1 MENNEKK
8 FNQNEYKKQYGKEHY
23 KSISFRIKPEKVD
36 YIRDFAA
43 SRNMSIPNAIIA
55 ALEYIDENGIDI
67 TPKITDELLGEM
79 TFDESLGSFEGEVEI
94 SGQNIYFGISVD
106 DINDKE
112 TVDRLISEFKKF
124 ISEFDRW
131 DKRIREFAAKS
142 LTDCANDWLQDSL
155 EDGEPFIEITE
166 ERFAQRMVLNS
177 IGYDENGFEVYYDDD
192 DMFWGHCILVYGTL
206 ENGIEEAQIAG

>member
-1 MENNEKK
+1 M
-8 FNQNEYKKQYGKEHY
+8 
-23 KSISFRIKPEKVD
+23 
-36 YIRDFAA
+36 
-43 SRNMSIPNAIIA
+43 
-55 ALEYIDENGIDI
+55 
-67 TPKITDELLGEM
+67 KITDEILGEM
-79 TFDESLGSFEGEVEI
+79 TVDEGDIEGEVEI

-106 DINDKE
+106 NINDKE

-124 ISEFDRW
+124 ISEFDKW

-177 IGYDENGFEVYYDDD
+177 IGYDENGFDVYYDDD

>member
-1 MENNEKK
+1 M
-8 FNQNEYKKQYGKEHY
+8 
-23 KSISFRIKPEKVD
+23 
-36 YIRDFAA
+36 
-43 SRNMSIPNAIIA
+43 
-55 ALEYIDENGIDI
+55 
-67 TPKITDELLGEM
+67 KITDEILGEM
-79 TFDESLGSFEGEVEI
+79 TVDEGDIEGEVEI

-124 ISEFDRW
+124 ISEFDKW

-166 ERFAQRMVLNS
+166 EKFAERMVLNS
-177 IGYDENGFEVYYDDD
+177 IGFDENGFDVYYDDD

>member
-1 MENNEKK
+1 M
-8 FNQNEYKKQYGKEHY
+8 
-23 KSISFRIKPEKVD
+23 
-36 YIRDFAA
+36 
-43 SRNMSIPNAIIA
+43 
-55 ALEYIDENGIDI
+55 
-67 TPKITDELLGEM
+67 KITDEILGEM
-79 TFDESLGSFEGEVEI
+79 TVDEGDIEGEVEI

-124 ISEFDRW
+124 ISEFDKW

-155 EDGEPFIEITE
+155 EDGEEFVEITE
-166 ERFAQRMVLNS
+166 EKFAERMVLNS
-177 IGYDENGFEVYYDDD
+177 IGYDENGFDVYYDDD

>member
-1 MENNEKK
+1 M
-8 FNQNEYKKQYGKEHY
+8 
-23 KSISFRIKPEKVD
+23 
-36 YIRDFAA
+36 
-43 SRNMSIPNAIIA
+43 
-55 ALEYIDENGIDI
+55 
-67 TPKITDELLGEM
+67 KITDEILGEM
-79 TFDESLGSFEGEVEI
+79 TVDEGDIEGEVEI

-124 ISEFDRW
+124 ISEFDKW

-166 ERFAQRMVLNS
+166 EKFAERMVLNS
-177 IGYDENGFEVYYDDD
+177 IGYDENGFDVYYDDD

>member
-1 MENNEKK
+1 M
-8 FNQNEYKKQYGKEHY
+8 
-23 KSISFRIKPEKVD
+23 
-36 YIRDFAA
+36 
-43 SRNMSIPNAIIA
+43 
-55 ALEYIDENGIDI
+55 
-67 TPKITDELLGEM
+67 KITDEILGEM
-79 TFDESLGSFEGEVEI
+79 TVDEGDIEGEVEI

-124 ISEFDRW
+124 ISEFDKW

-177 IGYDENGFEVYYDDD
+177 IGYDENGFDVYYDDD
-192 DMFWGHCILVYGTL
+192 DMFWGHSIQVCGSFD
-206 ENGIEEAQIAG
+206 EGIESAEMVG

>member
-1 MENNEKK
+1 M
-8 FNQNEYKKQYGKEHY
+8 
-23 KSISFRIKPEKVD
+23 
-36 YIRDFAA
+36 
-43 SRNMSIPNAIIA
+43 
-55 ALEYIDENGIDI
+55 
-67 TPKITDELLGEM
+67 KITDEILGEM
-79 TFDESLGSFEGEVEI
+79 TVDEGDIEGEVEI
-94 SGQNIYFGISVD
+94 SGQNIYFGIAVD

-124 ISEFDRW
+124 ISEFDKW

-166 ERFAQRMVLNS
+166 EKFAERMVLNS
-177 IGYDENGFEVYYDDD
+177 IGFDENGFDVYYDDD

>member
-1 MENNEKK
+1 M
-8 FNQNEYKKQYGKEHY
+8 
-23 KSISFRIKPEKVD
+23 
-36 YIRDFAA
+36 
-43 SRNMSIPNAIIA
+43 
-55 ALEYIDENGIDI
+55 
-67 TPKITDELLGEM
+67 KITDEILGEM
-79 TFDESLGSFEGEVEI
+79 TVDEGDIEGEVEI

-124 ISEFDRW
+124 ISEFDKW

-155 EDGEPFIEITE
+155 EDDEEFVEITE
-166 ERFAQRMVLNS
+166 ERFAGRMVLNS
-177 IGYDENGFEVYYDDD
+177 IGFDENGFEVFYDDD

-206 ENGIEEAQIAG
+206 ENGIEEAEIAG

>member
-1 MENNEKK
+1 M
-8 FNQNEYKKQYGKEHY
+8 
-23 KSISFRIKPEKVD
+23 
-36 YIRDFAA
+36 
-43 SRNMSIPNAIIA
+43 
-55 ALEYIDENGIDI
+55 
-67 TPKITDELLGEM
+67 KITDELLGEM

-124 ISEFDRW
+124 ISKFDKW

-166 ERFAQRMVLNS
+166 EKFAERMVLNS
-177 IGYDENGFEVYYDDD
+177 IGFDENGFDVYYDDD

>member
-1 MENNEKK
+1 M
-8 FNQNEYKKQYGKEHY
+8 
-23 KSISFRIKPEKVD
+23 
-36 YIRDFAA
+36 
-43 SRNMSIPNAIIA
+43 
-55 ALEYIDENGIDI
+55 
-67 TPKITDELLGEM
+67 KITDEILGEM

-106 DINDKE
+106 NINDKE

-124 ISEFDRW
+124 ISEFDKW

-177 IGYDENGFEVYYDDD
+177 IGYDENGFDVYYDDD

>member
-1 MENNEKK
+1 M
-8 FNQNEYKKQYGKEHY
+8 
-23 KSISFRIKPEKVD
+23 
-36 YIRDFAA
+36 
-43 SRNMSIPNAIIA
+43 
-55 ALEYIDENGIDI
+55 
-67 TPKITDELLGEM
+67 KITDELLGEM

-124 ISEFDRW
+124 ISEFDKW

-166 ERFAQRMVLNS
+166 EKFAERMVLNS
-177 IGYDENGFEVYYDDD
+177 IGFDENGFDVYYDDD

>member
-1 MENNEKK
+1 M
-8 FNQNEYKKQYGKEHY
+8 
-23 KSISFRIKPEKVD
+23 
-36 YIRDFAA
+36 
-43 SRNMSIPNAIIA
+43 
-55 ALEYIDENGIDI
+55 
-67 TPKITDELLGEM
+67 KITDEILGEM
-79 TFDESLGSFEGEVEI
+79 TVDEGDIEGEVEI

-124 ISEFDRW
+124 ISEFDKW

-166 ERFAQRMVLNS
+166 EKFAERMVLNS
-177 IGYDENGFEVYYDDD
+177 IGFDENGFDVYYDDD
-192 DMFWGHCILVYGTL
+192 DMFWGHCILV
-206 ENGIEEAQIAG
+206 

>member
-1 MENNEKK
+1 M
-8 FNQNEYKKQYGKEHY
+8 
-23 KSISFRIKPEKVD
+23 
-36 YIRDFAA
+36 
-43 SRNMSIPNAIIA
+43 
-55 ALEYIDENGIDI
+55 
-67 TPKITDELLGEM
+67 KITDELLGEM